1 MKHFTSIAF
10 VLLCAFTSFAQRD
23 SSFRLVKTFPV
34 NAVDFAVDNL
44 DNIYFITS
52 SDQLRKLNAAG
63 DSMEAYN
70 NVKRFGKLS
79 AIDVSNPLR
88 VLLFYK
94 DFATIA
100 ILDRFLTLRSS
111 LDLRKQN
118 IPQVSAIGLAYD
130 NNIWVFDE
138 YNNKL
143 KKIDE
148 DGNTQ
153 LETPDFRMLF
163 NESIVPTQIIDK
175 NNFVYLYDP
184 NRGVYL
190 FDRYGTYKKKL
201 PITGWKNIAVINQYI
216 TGIQANSLAIYNTAT
231 LLQTSL
237 SLPFEFK
244 NSFSNYIIG
253 NTKLFGLN
261 KEGIKSYSIPY

>member
-1 MKHFTSIAF
+1 MKQLLIIATF
-10 VLLCAFTSFAQRD
+10 LLGALTMRAQRD
-23 SSFRLVKTFPV
+23 SSFRLVKTYPV

-44 DNIYFITS
+44 DNIYFITAT
-52 SDQLRKLNAAG
+52 DQLRKLNAAG
-63 DSMEAYN
+63 DSLGNYN

-79 AIDVSNPLR
+79 SIDVSNPLR
-88 VLLFYK
+88 PLLFYK

-100 ILDRFLTLRSS
+100 VLDRFLTLKSS

-118 IPQVSAIGLAYD
+118 IPQVSAVGLAYD

-143 KKIDE
+143 RKIDE

-163 NESIVPTQIIDK
+163 HETVIPTQIIDR
-175 NNFVYLYDP
+175 NNLVYLYDP
-184 NRGVYL
+184 AHGVYL

-201 PITGWKNIAVINQYI
+201 PVTGWKNIAVIDQYI
-216 TGIQANSLAIYNTAT
+216 TGIQANSIAIFNTAT
-231 LLQTSL
+231 YIQTSL
-237 SLPFEFK
+237 SLPSEFR
-244 NSFSNYIIG
+244 NSFSNYNIG
-253 NTKLFGLN
+253 NTKLFGLS
-261 KEGIKSYSIPY
+261 KDGIKSYNIPY

>member
-1 MKHFTSIAF
+1 VKQ
-10 VLLCAFTSFAQRD
+10 LLTILSFILCSFALQAQRD

-44 DNIYFITS
+44 DNIYFITA
-52 SDQLRKLNAAG
+52 SDQLRKLNANG
-63 DSMEAYN
+63 DSVANYN

-88 VLLFYK
+88 ILLFYK
-94 DFATIA
+94 DFGTVA

-118 IPQVSAIGLAYD
+118 MPQVSAIGLAYD

-143 KKIDE
+143 KKINE
-148 DGNTQ
+148 DGVVQ

-163 NESIVPTQIIDK
+163 NEVVVPSQIIDK
-175 NNFVYLYDP
+175 NNLVYLYDP
-184 NRGVYL
+184 TKGVYL
-190 FDRYGTYKKKL
+190 FDRYGAYKKKL
-201 PITGWKNIAVINQYI
+201 PITGWKNIAVIEKYI

-231 LLQTSL
+231 LMQTTRA
-237 SLPFEFK
+237 LPSEFQ
-244 NSFSNYIIG
+244 NSFNNYIIG

-261 KEGIKSYSIPY
+261 KDGIKSYSIPY